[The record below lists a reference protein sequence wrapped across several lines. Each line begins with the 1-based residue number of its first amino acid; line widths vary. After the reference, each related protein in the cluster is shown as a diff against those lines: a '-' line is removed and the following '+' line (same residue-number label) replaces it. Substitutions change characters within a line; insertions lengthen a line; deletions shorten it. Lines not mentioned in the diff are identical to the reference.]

1 MFWNEW
7 IINFPNFCFWDMVDF
22 GSYRYTLKRIFFI
35 VPKDA
40 QCSDMGFWFFF
51 VAIFGFWFMVD
62 FVFYLGSA
70 FRTLRIQKKMYVGL
84 APPLIFVGGFA
95 PKPPNRGSTPQSTDA
110 FRLNRPSQ
118 LVLGVY
124 PWLAFLNQVHRPSSL
139 RMLNTKST
147 ISQKLNIAQKNSLT

>member
-1 MFWNEW
+1 
-7 IINFPNFCFWDMVDF
+7 
-22 GSYRYTLKRIFFI
+22 
-35 VPKDA
+35 
-40 QCSDMGFWFFF
+40 
-51 VAIFGFWFMVD
+51 MVD

-147 ISQKLNIAQKNSLT
+147 ISQKLNIAQKKFINLKISFKKYLVILDQKKKTALFEEGGGSAYR